1 LPTKEKHN
9 IEKITNIFSTQIT
22 QHSHQTQ
29 ELSNTKFEPLEN
41 NNLFAHIEEISYTKN
56 MNLDHY
62 LEYTSLKLYI
72 TQYFEGLEVEDYN
85 YKSFSFHINK
95 HLDKIQI
102 ISKHNIEERLF
113 MNFDIEKKSF
123 NTHTL
128 FTILNIIEQTYNR
141 EINNP
146 L

>member
-1 LPTKEKHN
+1 
-9 IEKITNIFSTQIT
+9 
-22 QHSHQTQ
+22 
-29 ELSNTKFEPLEN
+29 
-41 NNLFAHIEEISYTKN
+41 

-95 HLDKIQI
+95 QLDKIRI
-102 ISKHNIEERLF
+102 ISKHNTEERLF
-113 MNFDIEKKSF
+113 MSFDIQEKSF

-128 FTILNIIEQTYNR
+128 FTILNFIEQSYNQ

>member
-1 LPTKEKHN
+1 MN
-9 IEKITNIFSTQIT
+9 IDS
-22 QHSHQTQ
+22 
-29 ELSNTKFEPLEN
+29 
-41 NNLFAHIEEISYTKN
+41 
-56 MNLDHY
+56 Y

-72 TQYFEGLEVEDYN
+72 TEFFEGREMEDYN

-95 HLDKIQI
+95 QLDKIQI
-102 ISKHNIEERLF
+102 ISKHNTEERLF
-113 MNFDIEKKSF
+113 MSFDIQEKSF

-128 FTILNIIEQTYNR
+128 FTILNFIEQSYNQ

>member
-1 LPTKEKHN
+1 
-9 IEKITNIFSTQIT
+9 
-22 QHSHQTQ
+22 
-29 ELSNTKFEPLEN
+29 
-41 NNLFAHIEEISYTKN
+41 

-95 HLDKIQI
+95 HLDKIRI

>member
-1 LPTKEKHN
+1 MN
-9 IEKITNIFSTQIT
+9 IDS
-22 QHSHQTQ
+22 
-29 ELSNTKFEPLEN
+29 
-41 NNLFAHIEEISYTKN
+41 
-56 MNLDHY
+56 Y

-72 TQYFEGLEVEDYN
+72 TEFFEGREMEDYN

-95 HLDKIQI
+95 QLDKIRI
-102 ISKHNIEERLF
+102 ISKHNTEERLF
-113 MNFDIEKKSF
+113 MSFDIQEKSF

-128 FTILNIIEQTYNR
+128 FTILNFIEQSYNQ

>member
-1 LPTKEKHN
+1 
-9 IEKITNIFSTQIT
+9 
-22 QHSHQTQ
+22 
-29 ELSNTKFEPLEN
+29 
-41 NNLFAHIEEISYTKN
+41 
-56 MNLDHY
+56 MNLNNY
-62 LEYTSLKLYI
+62 LEYTSLKLYT

-95 HLDKIQI
+95 QLDKIQI
-102 ISKHNIEERLF
+102 ISKHNTEEKLF

-123 NTHTL
+123 SIHIL
-128 FTILNIIEQTYNR
+128 LTILDFIEQTYNR

>member
-1 LPTKEKHN
+1 
-9 IEKITNIFSTQIT
+9 
-22 QHSHQTQ
+22 
-29 ELSNTKFEPLEN
+29 
-41 NNLFAHIEEISYTKN
+41 

-95 HLDKIQI
+95 QSNKIRI
-102 ISKHNIEERLF
+102 ISKHNTIENLF

-128 FTILNIIEQTYNR
+128 FTILNFIEQSYNR

>member
-1 LPTKEKHN
+1 
-9 IEKITNIFSTQIT
+9 
-22 QHSHQTQ
+22 
-29 ELSNTKFEPLEN
+29 
-41 NNLFAHIEEISYTKN
+41 
-56 MNLDHY
+56 MNLNYY

-95 HLDKIQI
+95 QLDKIQV
-102 ISKHNIEERLF
+102 ISKHNTIERLF
-113 MNFDIEKKSF
+113 MNFDIEEKSF
-123 NTHTL
+123 NPHIL
-128 FTILNIIEQTYNR
+128 LTILNFIEQSYNR